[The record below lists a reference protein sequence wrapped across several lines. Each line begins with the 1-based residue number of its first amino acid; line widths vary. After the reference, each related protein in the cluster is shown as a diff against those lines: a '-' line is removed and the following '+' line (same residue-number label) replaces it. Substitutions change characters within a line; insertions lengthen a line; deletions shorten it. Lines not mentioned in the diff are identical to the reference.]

1 MNFRDRHILRIRV
14 VPEDIDELE
23 HVNNTVYLRYIEQA
37 VKAHAER
44 VGMGFAVL
52 KGLGVIPVVRRHV
65 ITYHRS
71 ALLGEE
77 LKVSTRITAFSG
89 FRATRHNE
97 VRRAGDQALLVEV
110 ETDWVWLDAERG
122 RPKNVPQAVLEA
134 FGLL

>member
-1 MNFRDRHILRIRV
+1 MDFRDRHTLHIQV
-14 VPEDIDELE
+14 APEDIDELE

-77 LKVSTRITAFSG
+77 LEVSTTITGFRG

-97 VRRAGDQALLVEV
+97 VRRAGDQALLVEADT
-110 ETDWVWLDAERG
+110 EWVWLDVVRG
-122 RPKNVPQAVLEA
+122 RPKNVPQVVLEA

>member
-1 MNFRDRHILRIRV
+1 MDDRTWHRLILRV
-14 VPEDIDELE
+14 APEDIDELE
-23 HVNNTVYLRYIEQA
+23 HVNNTVYLRYIEQT

-44 VGMGFAVL
+44 VGMGFTTL
-52 KGLGVIPVVRRHV
+52 KALGVIPVVRRHV
-65 ITYHRS
+65 ITYHRP

-77 LKVSTRITAFSG
+77 LEVSTRITAFSG

-97 VRRAGDQALLVEV
+97 VRRASDRALLVEA

-122 RPKNVPQAVLEA
+122 RPKNVPQVVLEA